1 MPRSAS
7 GWRWAPCCCAVTETL
22 PPFVIALL
30 VHGAIGGLDVILNH
44 EILAKL
50 PRQPWAVTEQY
61 FHAMR
66 ELLFALI
73 FAALAWYEWHG
84 WFAAVIVLLF
94 ALELW
99 VSTIDTDVEWNTRVL
114 PRTER
119 AMHVALFVNYGIV
132 VALLAAQMIG
142 WMQSASAVVRVDYGW
157 ASWVLSAMA
166 ALSLGW
172 SVRDAISIIR
182 R

>member
-1 MPRSAS
+1 M
-7 GWRWAPCCCAVTETL
+7 TETL

-30 VHGAIGGLDVILNH
+30 VHGAIGGTDVILNH

-50 PRQPWAVTEQY
+50 PRQASAVTEQY

-84 WFAAVIVLLF
+84 GLAAVIILLF
-94 ALELW
+94 GLELW

-132 VALLAAQMIG
+132 VSLLGAQMIG
-142 WMQSASAVVRVDYGW
+142 WMQSSSGLVPVDYGW
-157 ASWVLSAMA
+157 ASWVLSGMA
-166 ALSLGW
+166 ALSLAW
-172 SVRDAISIIR
+172 SVRDALSIIR